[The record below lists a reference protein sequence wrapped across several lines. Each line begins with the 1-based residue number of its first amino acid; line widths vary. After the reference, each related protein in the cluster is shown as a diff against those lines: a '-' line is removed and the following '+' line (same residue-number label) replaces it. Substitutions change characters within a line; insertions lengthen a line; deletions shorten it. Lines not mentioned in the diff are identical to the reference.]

1 MAAAL
6 DPKPGS
12 PCPDSIAKRAAQSSR
27 EWYDRPALTFRRSS
41 ARLFGS
47 AVLLGALGL
56 ASLAHATVVER
67 IVATVG
73 ERAILLSDLR
83 RRSEP
88 FMMQVQQSV
97 PAGAQRNAAISQ
109 VYKAVLQKIVD
120 EELME
125 KAAAQAKVTITSTEI
140 DEALKRVA
148 AQNKMPLE
156 QVLAEAERAGMSES
170 KYREEL
176 RRQLLEAKLLNVRLQ
191 GRIRI
196 TEEDLRAS
204 YQKIEVEERGQ
215 LNVSLALIVIHGAT
229 HSAADARKL
238 IDDAATRLRSQDF
251 ASVARSL
258 SEDSATRGSGGALAK
273 AAPSQLPPEIARHSL
288 TLAVGQSSAP
298 FKSGGDMVIIKV
310 LERDASNLPDYESAK
325 RELSE
330 RVYMDKMAQARRSW
344 LDNLRRQ
351 HHVDVRL

>member
-1 MAAAL
+1 MLA
-6 DPKPGS
+6 
-12 PCPDSIAKRAAQSSR
+12 
-27 EWYDRPALTFRRSS
+27 PALVAGSLAVASS
-41 ARLFGS
+41 AG
-47 AVLLGALGL
+47 
-56 ASLAHATVVER
+56 ATVVER

-73 ERAILLSDLR
+73 ERAILLSDLKR
-83 RRSEP
+83 RAEP
-88 FMMQVQQSV
+88 FLLQVQQTV
-97 PAGAQRNAAISQ
+97 PVGAQRNAAISQ

-125 KAAAQAKVTITSTEI
+125 KAAAMAKVNITPTEI

-148 AQNKMPLE
+148 QQNKLSIE
-156 QVLAEAERAGMSES
+156 QVLGEAARAGMPES

-196 TEEDLRAS
+196 TEEDLRAA

-215 LNVSLALIVIHGAT
+215 LPVRLAMIVIRSHG
-229 HSAADARKL
+229 HSPAEARKL
-238 IDDAATRLRSQDF
+238 ADDAAARGHSEDF

-258 SEDSATRGSGGALAK
+258 SEDAATRANGGALSK
-273 AAPSQLPPEIARHSL
+273 SAPSALPPDIARISL
-288 TLAVGQSSAP
+288 TLAAGQVSQP
-298 FKSGGDMVIIKV
+298 FKVNGDLVVLKV
-310 LERDASNLPDYESAK
+310 LERDPSNLPDYETAK
-325 RELSE
+325 RELQE

-351 HHVDVRL
+351 QHVDVRL

>member
-1 MAAAL
+1 MAARTTLTRLLA
-6 DPKPGS
+6 
-12 PCPDSIAKRAAQSSR
+12 
-27 EWYDRPALTFRRSS
+27 PAL
-41 ARLFGS
+41 AAG
-47 AVLLGALGL
+47 LLLSTTAQ
-56 ASLAHATVVER
+56 ATVVER

-73 ERAILLSDLR
+73 ERAILLSDLK

-88 FMMQVQQSV
+88 FMLQVQQSV

-125 KAAAQAKVTITSTEI
+125 KAALLAKVTITPTEI

-148 AQNKMPLE
+148 QQNKITVE
-156 QVLAEAERAGMSES
+156 QVVAEAERAGMSES

-196 TEEDLRAS
+196 TEEDLRAA
-204 YQKIEVEERGQ
+204 YQKLEVEERGQ
-215 LNVSLALIVIHGAT
+215 LSVKLGIIVIRGAN
-229 HSAADARKL
+229 HSAEEARKL
-238 IDDAATRLRSQDF
+238 ANTAAARARQEDF
-251 ASVARSL
+251 ASVARAL
-258 SEDSATRGSGGALAK
+258 SEDATSRANGGAMSK
-273 AAPSQLPPEIARHSL
+273 AQPAQLPPDIARTSL
-288 TLAVGQSSAP
+288 NLAVGQVSQA
-298 FKSGGDMVIIKV
+298 FKVGGDFVIVKV
-310 LERDASNLPDYESAK
+310 VERDESNMPDFESAK

-351 HHVDVRL
+351 QHVDVRL

>member
-1 MAAAL
+1 MALRPLLHRHLRAAL
-6 DPKPGS
+6 
-12 PCPDSIAKRAAQSSR
+12 
-27 EWYDRPALTFRRSS
+27 
-41 ARLFGS
+41 
-47 AVLLGALGL
+47 LLAALGI
-56 ASLAHATVVER
+56 APAAHATVVER

-83 RRSEP
+83 HRAEP
-88 FMMQVQQSV
+88 FLLQVQQGV
-97 PAGAQRNAAISQ
+97 PVGPQRNAAISQ

-125 KAAAQAKVTITSTEI
+125 KAANQAKVTITPMEI

-148 AQNKMPLE
+148 TQNKLTVE
-156 QVLAEAERAGMSES
+156 QVIAEAERAGMAES

-196 TEEDLRAS
+196 TEEDLRTA
-204 YQKIEVEERGQ
+204 YRKIEVEERGQ
-215 LNVSLALIVIHGAT
+215 LNVQLAWIVIRGANRT
-229 HSAADARKL
+229 PVEARKL
-238 IDDAATRLRSQDF
+238 ADAAVLRTRNEDF
-251 ASVARSL
+251 ASVARAL
-258 SEDSATRGSGGALAK
+258 SEDATTRDRGGVLPKGPAS
-273 AAPSQLPPEIARHSL
+273 SLPPDIARNSL
-288 TLAVGQSSAP
+288 TLAVGQVSQA
-298 FKSGGDMVIIKV
+298 FRSGADFVILKV
-310 LERDASNLPDYESAK
+310 LERDPSNLPDFESAK

-351 HHVDVRL
+351 QHVETRL

>member
-6 DPKPGS
+6 LVGS
-12 PCPDSIAKRAAQSSR
+12 TAQ
-27 EWYDRPALTFRRSS
+27 
-41 ARLFGS
+41 
-47 AVLLGALGL
+47 
-56 ASLAHATVVER
+56 ATVVER

-73 ERAILLSDLR
+73 ERAILLSDLKR
-83 RRSEP
+83 RAEP
-88 FMMQVQQSV
+88 FMLQVQQSV
-97 PAGAQRNAAISQ
+97 PNGAQRSAAISQ

-125 KAAAQAKVTITSTEI
+125 KAATQAKVNITPTEI

-148 AQNKMPLE
+148 QQNGIPVEK
-156 QVLAEAERAGMSES
+156 VLAEAERAGMPEA

-196 TEEDLRAS
+196 TEEDLRAA
-204 YQKIEVEERGQ
+204 YQKLEVEERGQ
-215 LNVSLALIVIHGAT
+215 LAVRVGIILIRSSTHGA
-229 HSAADARKL
+229 AEARKL
-238 IDDAATRLRSQDF
+238 ADEAAARARHEDF
-251 ASVARSL
+251 ASVARAL
-258 SEDSATRGSGGALAK
+258 SEDANSRANGGALNRAQP
-273 AAPSQLPPEIARHSL
+273 AALPPDFARVASS
-288 TLAVGQSSAP
+288 LAVGQQSPA
-298 FKSGGDMVIIKV
+298 FRSGGDFVILKV
-310 LERDASNLPDYESAK
+310 LERDPSNLPDFETAK

-351 HHVDVRL
+351 QHVDVRL